1 MGKLVTIRL
10 HISDGKILSNDKNNK
25 QKILYRH
32 DTLSH
37 GGLTRC
43 FKSKQK
49 NTRGVERDSSALG
62 PSYISTGKPG
72 DRYSTFFQSK
82 TNAAWRNREH

>member
-10 HISDGKILSNDKNNK
+10 HISDGKILPNDKNK

-32 DTLSH
+32 DAHFSH
-37 GGLTRC
+37 GELTRC

-49 NTRGVERDSSALG
+49 NTHGVERDSSALG